1 VWIGFFP
8 GFLLVSC
15 MDAVTFTAV
24 KTRRTMT
31 VFLLVVIV
39 PFLMTVFVG
48 IAKVRRLPC
57 ASVSES
63 VPVLVPVAVICL
75 VLATQYRRFL
85 LSETDS
91 RVCAL

>member
-1 VWIGFFP
+1 MWIGFFP

-31 VFLLVVIV
+31 VFLIVVIV

-48 IAKVRRLPC
+48 IARVRRLF
-57 ASVSES
+57 STLMS
-63 VPVLVPVAVICL
+63 
-75 VLATQYRRFL
+75 
-85 LSETDS
+85 
-91 RVCAL
+91 